1 MSDSDTALH
10 PTVPSVNVEV
20 IDTEVQDDQ
29 SDVNTASQTESVDK
43 TARPRL
49 RRSYSKGLNSQ
60 SDGRKFHTIHSSDG
74 AKFFNLENQL
84 RELQGSNKGDGYS
97 HPGSERQLTVET
109 AIYKDQPMFTES
121 RRPLLP
127 SEMRSVRSGT
137 ESTRSAKRK
146 KRPGINTA
154 VTPAQIFAQNLSDAV
169 LDAED
174 SDEHESF
181 VYRDKTISSTK
192 SFNPNLT
199 WSSFEAPSNEPF
211 QPPSVKGSNNYVIAR
226 ASDSDLFREQ
236 KWREDHESHRP
247 ALRSSVSDLP
257 YHFGRQRN
265 FGQSEWYPSDEES
278 APLIGTSYS
287 RKRKQADN
295 STRKM
300 LLSIVS
306 LCLMTVVISGLL
318 IAVASPLDEI
328 QVASIGNVLST
339 QKELIF
345 DLNVR
350 ANNHNWWP
358 VKMVHADI
366 SIFASSHYVP
376 LGLQQ
381 TNATEIINAQVAD
394 PAEFLGSIY
403 HFDEP
408 LVFQPAG
415 LFEPKTTTTTS
426 QVQIKQPG
434 SSEDDNSG
442 NERWSRL
449 IRYPY
454 ELTVRGVLKYRV
466 FPYFSITRVHSA
478 RVCNVASVDPATG
491 KVTDA
496 PPNDKAI
503 CNTSPTKPKP
513 SNDTAT
519 SSH

>member
-1 MSDSDTALH
+1 MSDSDSALQL
-10 PTVPSVNVEV
+10 PVPAVTVENT
-20 IDTEVQDDQ
+20 DTENQGDQ
-29 SDVNTASQTESVDK
+29 SDVNASNASINT
-43 TARPRL
+43 P
-49 RRSYSKGLNSQ
+49 

-84 RELQGSNKGDGYS
+84 RELQGSNRTDS
-97 HPGSERQLTVET
+97 NPGSERQLTVET
-109 AIYKDQPMFTES
+109 AIYRDQPMFTDS

-127 SEMRSVRSGT
+127 TEMRSIRSGT

-192 SFNPNLT
+192 SINPNLT
-199 WSSFEAPSNEPF
+199 WSSFEAPSYDPF
-211 QPPSVKGSNNYVIAR
+211 QPPSSLKNSNYVIAR
-226 ASDSDLFREQ
+226 ASEGDLFREQ
-236 KWREDHESHRP
+236 KLRDDHESHRP

-278 APLIGTSYS
+278 APLIRNSYS
-287 RKRKQADN
+287 RKRKQVSENN
-295 STRKM
+295 SRKM
-300 LLSIVS
+300 LISIGS
-306 LCLMTVVISGLL
+306 LCLMTVLFAMLL
-318 IAVASPLDEI
+318 LVVASPLSDI
-328 QVASIGNVLST
+328 QVSSIGNVLST

-345 DLNVR
+345 DLHVR
-350 ANNHNWWP
+350 ASNRNWW
-358 VKMVHADI
+358 VIKMVHADI
-366 SIFASSHYVP
+366 SIFASSHFVP
-376 LGLQQ
+376 LDLQVDQ
-381 TNATEIINAQVAD
+381 SNATQFINDGFLEQAAD
-394 PAEFLGSIY
+394 PAEFLGTIY
-403 HFDEP
+403 EFDEP

-415 LFEPKTTTTTS
+415 LFEPRSTTS
-426 QVQIKQPG
+426 VSQIQIKQPG

-454 ELTVRGVLKYRV
+454 QLTVRGVLKYRI
-466 FPYFSITRVHSA
+466 FPYFTVTRVHTS
-478 RVCNVASVDPATG
+478 RVCNVSSVDPSTG

-503 CNTSPTKPKP
+503 CNISKPKD
-513 SNDTAT
+513 SNNITNDTDV
-519 SSH
+519 

>member
-1 MSDSDTALH
+1 MSDSDNASH
-10 PTVPSVNVEV
+10 PPVPSVNVEGTDA
-20 IDTEVQDDQ
+20 DTQDDQ
-29 SDVNTASQTESVDK
+29 SDVNAASQTESIDK
-43 TARPRL
+43 TPRPRL
-49 RRSYSKGLNSQ
+49 RRSYSKGLNTP

-84 RELQGSNKGDGYS
+84 RELQGSNKGDGYP

-109 AIYKDQPMFTES
+109 AIYRDQPMFTDS

-137 ESTRSAKRK
+137 ESTRSTKRK

-169 LDAED
+169 LDADD

-199 WSSFEAPSNEPF
+199 WSSFEATSNDPF
-211 QPPSVKGSNNYVIAR
+211 QPPSVKGSSNYVFAR

-236 KWREDHESHRP
+236 KLRDDHESHRP

-265 FGQSEWYPSDEES
+265 FGQSEWYPSDEET
-278 APLIGTSYS
+278 APLIRNSYS

-295 STRKM
+295 NTRRM
-300 LLSIVS
+300 AISIAS
-306 LCLMTVVISGLL
+306 LCLMMVAFAILL
-318 IAVASPLDEI
+318 LVVASPLDDV
-328 QVASIGNVLST
+328 QVSSIGNVLST

-345 DLNVR
+345 DVHVQ
-350 ANNHNWWP
+350 AANHNWWTI
-358 VKMVHADI
+358 KMVHADI
-366 SIFASSHYVP
+366 SIFASSHFVP
-376 LGLQQ
+376 LGLQP
-381 TNATEIINAQVAD
+381 TNATNHINEQVAD

-415 LFEPKTTTTTS
+415 LFESKISISTS

-434 SSEDDNSG
+434 NSEDDNSG

-454 ELTVRGVLKYRV
+454 ELTVRGVLKYRI
-466 FPYFSITRVHSA
+466 FPFFSVSRVHTA
-478 RVCNVASVDPATG
+478 RVCNVSSVDPATG

-496 PPNDKAI
+496 PPIDKAI
-503 CNTSPTKPKP
+503 CKTTSPKPKP
-513 SNDTAT
+513 TNDTTT
-519 SSH
+519 SV